1 MLLKDGKLLGPGV
14 KSPNVSRPFDDQIN
28 AQSCV
33 DYVVVDNEVVCVLDE
48 WLIHVCCPIDHQ
60 QRHTECRTHANH

>member
-48 WLIHVCCPIDHQ
+48 CSPLKASDPALWLSIGLID
-60 QRHTECRTHANH
+60 AP